1 MNFASIALLAALCSA
16 PQNSLTPPSRGA
28 PPLDLHVGAAADSAK
43 PARGGSVVVATP
55 SLPPSLNAM
64 LESSGVA
71 RQVLY
76 EVHDSLLRRN
86 WETWELEPSL
96 ASAVERTLDD
106 KRLVLTFTLRENV
119 RWHDGHPFD
128 ARDVLFSFECFRNPH
143 VRCDRKRAAFEKIE
157 SASVLD
163 DGRVRFVF
171 SEPYFLAEAAFDETF
186 TILPSHVYDLADSDN
201 PRHAA
206 DAESLEQGK
215 FVNDHGANREWIGL
229 GPYRVTSFATDR
241 IVAQR
246 FEGFHD
252 AANAG
257 WLDQLSWRAFGDAN
271 AAVAALLEGE
281 VDFVDRLSIEDYFGE
296 RTENERFTAAFG
308 KGLVLTPSLSVTAWN
323 LASPKLSDARVR
335 NALAHAAN
343 WDAIRDGVYRGL
355 ALRVTGEQPAFAPHY
370 DAALAPLAF
379 DRARAQSLLAQA
391 GWIDRDGDGRV
402 DREGTSLEIEYLYSS
417 GASVSQQIAQAL
429 QADWQAV
436 GVGVRLATRD
446 PAAFSEALRKRE
458 FEAAALTLASS
469 YISDPEPMWHSRWS
483 KTVSANRWGLNDAQV
498 DGLIASLQR
507 ELDPASNR
515 ALFHRLQA
523 RVHQLQPCIFGLW
536 AARRYAL
543 SKRVRGVQL
552 FALDP
557 GYSLRRW
564 FVAE

>member
-1 MNFASIALLAALCSA
+1 MNLFFSALLAAGLLAQQASIA
-16 PQNSLTPPSRGA
+16 PPRPGA
-28 PPLDLHVGAAADSAK
+28 SPLDLHLGAAAEAAK
-43 PARGGSVVVATP
+43 PARGGSVVVAVP

-71 RQVLY
+71 RQILY

-96 ASAVERTLDD
+96 ASFVERSVEGD
-106 KRLVLTFTLRENV
+106 KLALTFTLREGV

-128 ARDVLFSFECFRNPH
+128 ARDVLFSFECFRNPR

-157 SASVLD
+157 SARLLE

-171 SEPYFLAEAAFDETF
+171 GEAYFLAEAAFDETF
-186 TILPSHVYDLADSDN
+186 TILPSHLYDLADPDN
-201 PRHAA
+201 KSRPA
-206 DAESLEQGK
+206 DGESLEQAK
-215 FVNDHGANREWIGL
+215 FVNEHRANREWLGL
-229 GPYRVTSFATDR
+229 GPYRVVEFSNER
-241 IVAQR
+241 VVAR
-246 FEGFHD
+246 RVEGYHD
-252 AANAG
+252 SENAG
-257 WLDQLSWRAFGDAN
+257 WLDQLTWRPLGDPN
-271 AAVAALLEGE
+271 AALAALLEGQ
-281 VDFVDRLSIEDYFGE
+281 VDFVDRLSVEDYFGE
-296 RTENERFTAAFG
+296 RTANERFAASFG
-308 KGLVLTPSLSVTAWN
+308 KGLLLTPSLSVTAWN

-370 DAALAPLAF
+370 DATLAPLAF
-379 DRARAQSLLAQA
+379 DRTRAQSLLAQA

-402 DREGTSLEIEYLYSS
+402 DREGAPLELEYLFAS
-417 GASVSQQIAQAL
+417 GATVSQQIAQAL
-429 QADWQAV
+429 QADWEAV
-436 GVGVRLATRD
+436 GVGVRLVTRD

-483 KTVSANRWGLNDAQV
+483 KSGGANRWGLADAQV
-498 DGLIASLQR
+498 DALIASLQR
-507 ELDPASNR
+507 ELDPALNR
-515 ALFHRLQA
+515 TLFHRLQS
-523 RVHQLQPCIFGLW
+523 RVHQLQPCMFGLW

-564 FVAE
+564 FVAQ